1 MQNIGRNYQPGER
14 KSGFT
19 LVELLAV
26 VVLVALLAGAAGGIY
41 FKSYQ
46 NRLLAKEARQML
58 LTAKYA
64 RLAAI
69 EGGKVCWMKF
79 DPQNNRYWLEIEN
92 ELENIV
98 VKNQYSRLVEFSDNI
113 KLENVQIKSEED
125 NYASTATT
133 DAMILF
139 NPNGTADN
147 AVVTITNGVMK
158 YYLTVCG
165 PTGKSKLQSAKPDAA
180 LGEAIDLDE

>member
-1 MQNIGRNYQPGER
+1 MHEARQDNQGQSRQ
-14 KSGFT
+14 KGFT
-19 LVELLAV
+19 LVELLVV

-69 EGGKVCWMKF
+69 EGGKCCQMKF
-79 DPQNNRYWLEIEN
+79 DPQNNRYWLEMEN
-92 ELENIV
+92 ELENLV
-98 VKNQYSRLVEFSDNI
+98 VKNQYSRPVELADNI
-113 KLENVQIKSEED
+113 KLESVQIKSEEN
-125 NYASTATT
+125 NYAATGTT

-139 NPNGTADN
+139 NPDGTADN
-147 AVVTITNGVMK
+147 AVVTITNGVLK

-165 PTGKSKLQSAKPDAA
+165 PTGKSKLQSAQPDIT
-180 LGEAIDLDE
+180 LGETIDLDE